1 MRSMQRA
8 LALAAA
14 LIAAGAPGVSSA
26 GWNYQENGPHSK
38 ADVDAQ
44 RVFKPEVVTLAPK
57 LAVADLQSFKQL
69 DSHNAGIAGL
79 SGPGKPAIDR
89 YVAGHN
95 PRTGSSAIAVDTD

>member
-26 GWNYQENGPHSK
+26 GWNYQQNGPHSK
-38 ADVDAQ
+38 ASVDTE

-57 LAVADLQSFKQL
+57 LGVANLQRFQQL
-69 DSHNAGIAGL
+69 ESHNAGIAGPN
-79 SGPGKPAIDR
+79 GPGKPAIDR

-95 PRTGSSAIAVDTD
+95 PKERSSSIATDTD